1 MFWLPI
7 IAGATIGALTNKDPI
22 KGAIIGGTL
31 GAAGGAAFGAGAGG
45 AAGGAGG
52 SGLLGSTAATQG
64 ATGLIGAGGVG
75 ATGASV
81 AGTTGATAAN
91 AGYAAGANPAAFL
104 APTGQEVGM
113 ANAFNMA
120 TNAPIN
126 VAASAVPTS
135 GSIMGEIGGANLVG
149 AGLPTNVTT
158 MQDLATKQLYGA
170 DNAMLGNPMMGGI
183 NPLSEADYAKIA
195 STPATAGS
203 SLFDDLKPYFNVRDL
218 TGAAQVAAQY
228 QQRPQ
233 MPTAPA
239 GGVSRGQA
247 PQGTDVMALLQT
259 IKQPERRRISLV

>member
-1 MFWLPI
+1 MFWTPI
-7 IAGATIGALTNKDPI
+7 LMGAGLGALGGLLTGNDPI
-22 KGAIIGGTL
+22 KGAAL
-31 GAAGGAAFGAGAGG
+31 GGATGGLLGGLPAGAWGG
-45 AAGGAGG
+45 GSAGVAGGGAG
-52 SGLLGSTAATQG
+52 
-64 ATGLIGAGGVG
+64 
-75 ATGASV
+75 
-81 AGTTGATAAN
+81 
-91 AGYAAGANPAAFL
+91 GYAAGASPSAFL
-104 APTGQEVGM
+104 APTVGQEVGM
-113 ANAFNMA
+113 ANAFNLA

-170 DNAMLGNPMMGGI
+170 DNAMLGNPMMGGV
-183 NPLSEADYAKIA
+183 NPLSEVDYAKIA
-195 STPATAGS
+195 STPATATGS

>member
-1 MFWLPI
+1 MFQFAPLLIGAGMGALGGLLTGKDPLKGALIGGATGGLLGGLP
-7 IAGATIGALTNKDPI
+7 AGAW
-22 KGAIIGGTL
+22 GG
-31 GAAGGAAFGAGAGG
+31 GSASVAGGSAGAGAG
-45 AAGGAGG
+45 A
-52 SGLLGSTAATQG
+52 G
-64 ATGLIGAGGVG
+64 AT
-75 ATGASV
+75 
-81 AGTTGATAAN
+81 
-91 AGYAAGANPAAFL
+91 GYAAGANPAAFL
-104 APTGQEVGM
+104 APTGQEIGM

-183 NPLSEADYAKIA
+183 NPLSEADYVKIA

>member
-1 MFWLPI
+1 MFQFAPLLIGAGMGALGGLLTGKDPLKGALIGGATGGLLGGLP
-7 IAGATIGALTNKDPI
+7 AGAW
-22 KGAIIGGTL
+22 GG
-31 GAAGGAAFGAGAGG
+31 GSASVAGGSAGAGAG
-45 AAGGAGG
+45 A
-52 SGLLGSTAATQG
+52 G
-64 ATGLIGAGGVG
+64 AT
-75 ATGASV
+75 
-81 AGTTGATAAN
+81 
-91 AGYAAGANPAAFL
+91 GYAAGANPAAFL
-104 APTGQEVGM
+104 APTGQEIGM

-183 NPLSEADYAKIA
+183 NPLSEADYVKIA
-195 STPATAGS
+195 STPATATGS